1 MKKYKLFFIALPLC
15 TFISLLGGCELSG
28 SSMGDTGNSIES
40 GIGNLF
46 KSNEE
51 YMLESFQ
58 ETMDN
63 DAEFS
68 EYGFIVKEV
77 SLVKK
82 IGNEYNGL
90 VDIEYKG
97 RPRKIS
103 ITATIDGDNFLW
115 ETKPGQFAFVA
126 LEELEEL
133 GKEFEKIGQEL
144 EEAFGELEEE
154 ID

>member
-1 MKKYKLFFIALPLC
+1 MKKYKLFFIAVPLC
-15 TFISLLGGCELSG
+15 SFISLLGDCESTG
-28 SSMGDTGNSIES
+28 SSMGDTGSSIES
-40 GIGNLF
+40 GIGNVF
-46 KSNEE
+46 NSNED
-51 YMLESFQ
+51 YILESFQ

-82 IGNEYNGL
+82 IGNQYNGL

-97 RPRKIS
+97 KPRKIS
-103 ITATIDGDNFLW
+103 ITATIDGDNVLW

-133 GKEFEKIGQEL
+133 GKEFEKIGEDL
-144 EEAFGELEEE
+144 EEAFGDLEEE